1 MQPSQLRAE
10 SRAEQDGRNG
20 FEHALHALEHR
31 DRSTAQVSRYLA
43 DRGVEDDERHEI
55 LETLART
62 SLVDDRR
69 YAETRASSLAE
80 RGAGDVRIRH
90 DLALAGID
98 RDVIGDVLEA
108 LPPELER
115 AERIAARRGVS
126 PKTARYLVG
135 KGFSEDVVRAVVAR
149 PEEEPLG

>member
-1 MQPSQLRAE
+1 MTKPPSP
-10 SRAEQDGRNG
+10 SRADATERDGLER
-20 FEHALHALEHR
+20 ALSALER
-31 DRSTAQVSRYLA
+31 RERSTAQVERYLA
-43 DRGVEDDERHEI
+43 ERGVDDAEREAI

-69 YAETRASSLAE
+69 FAETRASSLAE

-90 DLALAGID
+90 ELAQAGID
-98 RDVIGDVLEA
+98 RDVIGDVLGA
-108 LPPELER
+108 LPAELDR

-126 PKTARYLVG
+126 AKTARYLAG

-149 PEEEPLG
+149 SDDEPLG